1 MCFKIIGRG
10 KCMEDK
16 RKRAFAEVYDII
28 QHSEK
33 GIKEKISPK
42 FINILENNMDRSQTV
57 NIDYNKELR
66 EPNILHETKIILG
79 IIYRDYLCSP
89 EEKQQ
94 LIKNENELYEKI
106 EKAKQE
112 KYSVDNLFKNVKCSV
127 EKTNEP
133 TEIVVIKELKWY
145 EKLFNKIKGI
155 FKR

>member
-1 MCFKIIGRG
+1 
-10 KCMEDK
+10 MEDK

-79 IIYRDYLCSP
+79 IIYRDYLCSTA
-89 EEKQQ
+89 EREQ
-94 LIKNENELYEKI
+94 LIKDENELYNKI

-112 KYSVDNLFKNVKCSV
+112 KYSVDNLFKNVKYSV

-145 EKLFNKIKGI
+145 EKIFNKIKGF
-155 FKR
+155 FKGL